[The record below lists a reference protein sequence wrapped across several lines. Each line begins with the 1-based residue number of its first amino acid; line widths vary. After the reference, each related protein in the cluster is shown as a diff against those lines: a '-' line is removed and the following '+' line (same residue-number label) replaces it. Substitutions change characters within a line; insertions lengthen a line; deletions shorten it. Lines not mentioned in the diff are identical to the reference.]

1 MISLV
6 AEKKIEKY
14 WGCQVLSLN
23 KNILDFFIVFDVIL
37 F

>member
-1 MISLV
+1 MILLV

-14 WGCQVLSLN
+14 WGCQVLSLY
-23 KNILDFFIVFDVIL
+23 KNILDFLIVSDVTL